1 MMLVQMDSP
10 QMPEHLTPRE
20 EQAIQKVLVRMNE
33 RAWGIAF
40 GMLFGG
46 GLFVATLFL
55 VIKGGPVVGP
65 HLSLLGIYFPGY
77 RVSVLGAF
85 IGFVY
90 GFVLGY
96 AVGRSIGRIY
106 NHLVGPQ

>member
-1 MMLVQMDSP
+1 MLVNVDSSK
-10 QMPEHLTPRE
+10 MPDELTPPE

-33 RAWGIAF
+33 QAWGIAF

-46 GLFVATLFL
+46 GLFVATLVL
-55 VIKGGPVVGP
+55 VIKGGAVVGP

-77 RVSVLGAF
+77 SVSVLGAF

-90 GFVLGY
+90 AFVLGY
-96 AVGRSIGRIY
+96 AVGRTIGTIY
-106 NHLVGPQ
+106 NRLVGQQ